1 MTSRASMVN
10 RLDNLASIIKAK
22 KEQERAEYDAL
33 PEVVIDCAVHGE
45 QHVKLMPGRRPTG
58 LSVLS
63 ASRSAGVV
71 RMSSITSETTHSSS
85 LIFSVTSSLPIAR
98 SRRSRASE

>member
-1 MTSRASMVN
+1 MTSAVSTAN

-45 QHVKLMPGRRPTG
+45 QRVKVMPGRMPIR

-71 RMSSITSETTHSSS
+71 RMFSITSETTHSSS
-85 LIFSVTSSLPIAR
+85 LIFSVTSSLLTAR
-98 SRRSRASE
+98 SRPSRASE

>member
-1 MTSRASMVN
+1 MTSAVSTAN

-45 QHVKLMPGRRPTG
+45 GSRVR
-58 LSVLS
+58 
-63 ASRSAGVV
+63 RSAVLW
-71 RMSSITSETTHSSS
+71 SPSS
-85 LIFSVTSSLPIAR
+85 L
-98 SRRSRASE
+98 